1 MAGSN
6 YPSTTKEKIESLRK
20 EINDHNIRYYVK
32 DDPLISDH
40 EYDILLKKLIK
51 IEKQY
56 PNLIIPESP
65 TQRVGAPPISAFD
78 SIEHQLP
85 LLSLDNAMDHND
97 IFEFDLRIK
106 NGIGLEG
113 EIEYVAEPK
122 LDGVAVELVYH
133 NGKLVN
139 GSTRGDGL
147 TGEDITNNL
156 KTIRAIPLTI
166 NNIKNIPKIL
176 EIRGEVYINKTDF
189 KLLNDTRLNENKQ
202 PFANPRN
209 CAAGSLRQL
218 DPSITSDRPLR
229 IYCYA
234 LGVIQG
240 INFTT
245 HKEFLEI
252 LPDWG
257 FPVNPL
263 IDTGIGPDF
272 LVKYLT
278 RMESQRQNIPY
289 EIDGVVCKVNR
300 LDWQEELGNK
310 SRSPRW
316 AIAGKFKAQQ
326 ITTVIEDIYPSLGR
340 TGAITP
346 VAKLKPVELSGVT
359 ISNATL
365 HNQDEIDRKDIRIGD
380 TVLIQRA
387 GDVIPEVVKV
397 ILEKRSAAA
406 QPYFLPTVCPACS
419 EDVSKPKGEAIA
431 RCQNISCSEQIKG
444 RIQHFVSRNAMNI
457 DGFGKKLVNQ
467 LVEKELIK
475 NVADIFTLN
484 ANQLANLDRMGIK
497 SSRNLINEI
506 NKSKTT
512 TFARFI
518 YSLGIRNV
526 GEYASKLLEK
536 YFQGNIDNLKLA
548 NIEQLKSMHGIGL
561 IMAQSILDFFKDIT
575 NINIINRCIN
585 AGVTFK
591 VVQEIKNTSI
601 TNLVF
606 VFTGKL
612 TQFTRKEAQNMVEIR
627 GARFSSTVSQNTN
640 YLVIGLNAGL
650 KLKKAQKLN
659 ISVIT
664 ENQFL
669 DLIKESI

>member
-1 MAGSN
+1 M
-6 YPSTTKEKIESLRK
+6 
-20 EINDHNIRYYVK
+20 
-32 DDPLISDH
+32 
-40 EYDILLKKLIK
+40 
-51 IEKQY
+51 
-56 PNLIIPESP
+56 
-65 TQRVGAPPISAFD
+65 
-78 SIEHQLP
+78 
-85 LLSLDNAMDHND
+85 
-97 IFEFDLRIK
+97 
-106 NGIGLEG
+106 
-113 EIEYVAEPK
+113 
-122 LDGVAVELVYH
+122 
-133 NGKLVN
+133 
-139 GSTRGDGL
+139 
-147 TGEDITNNL
+147 
-156 KTIRAIPLTI
+156 
-166 NNIKNIPKIL
+166 
-176 EIRGEVYINKTDF
+176 
-189 KLLNDTRLNENKQ
+189 
-202 PFANPRN
+202 
-209 CAAGSLRQL
+209 
-218 DPSITSDRPLR
+218 
-229 IYCYA
+229 
-234 LGVIQG
+234 IQG

-245 HKEFLEI
+245 HKEFLDI

-406 QPYFLPTVCPACS
+406 QPYFLPTVCPACN

-467 LVEKELIK
+467 LVEKKLIK

-484 ANQLANLDRMGIK
+484 ASQLANLDRMGIK

-518 YSLGIRNV
+518 YSMGIRNV
-526 GEYASKLLEK
+526 GEYASKILEK

-548 NIEQLKSMHGIGL
+548 TVEQLKGMHGIGL
-561 IMAQSILDFFKDIT
+561 IMAQSIFDFFKDIT
-575 NINIINRCIN
+575 NINIINRCII

-612 TQFTRKEAQNMVEIR
+612 TQFTRKEAQNMVEVR

-640 YLVIGLNAGL
+640 YLIIGLNAGL

-659 ISVIT
+659 IPVIT